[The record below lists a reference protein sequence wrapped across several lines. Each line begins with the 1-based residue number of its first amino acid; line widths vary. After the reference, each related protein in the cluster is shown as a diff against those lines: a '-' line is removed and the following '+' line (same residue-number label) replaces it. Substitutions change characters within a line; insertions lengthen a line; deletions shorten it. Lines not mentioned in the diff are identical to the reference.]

1 MNYYLAVLKKY
12 AVFDGRAQRAEYWY
26 FCLFNIIISLILSIL
41 GKAIG
46 VFNVTIGTTGN
57 ETNILS
63 IIYSLAVL
71 IPGLAVSV
79 RRLHDV
85 GKSGWMMLI
94 NFIPL
99 VGWIWY
105 LILVI
110 KDSAPGE
117 NEYGSNPKGNDNN
130 QQNIH

>member
-1 MNYYLAVLKKY
+1 MNYYLLVLKKY

-71 IPGLAVSV
+71 IPGLAVSF

-85 GKSGWMMLI
+85 GKSGWMLLI
-94 NFIPL
+94 VLIPIIGVIWLL
-99 VGWIWY
+99 V
-105 LILVI
+105 LLAR
-110 KDSAPGE
+110 DSDPGD
-117 NEYGSNPKGNDNN
+117 NRYGPNPKVVAVAAP
-130 QQNIH
+130 ITV